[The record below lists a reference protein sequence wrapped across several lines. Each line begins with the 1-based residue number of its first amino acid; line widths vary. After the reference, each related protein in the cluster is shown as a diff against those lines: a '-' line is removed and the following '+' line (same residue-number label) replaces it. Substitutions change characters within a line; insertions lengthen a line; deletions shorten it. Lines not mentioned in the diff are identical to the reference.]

1 MQGILNRIIKVSLY
15 SLVFLMPLFWLPFSF
30 EAFEF
35 NKLYLLFFLSAI
47 AFFSWLLKMIL
58 VDGEI
63 RFKRTPLDIPIVGFL
78 FLAVLSAIFS
88 VDKLSSLFGFYGRF
102 SDGLI
107 ALISLVIVY
116 FLITN
121 NTSSPSLET
130 PEQKPVNL
138 KGLLKVFSWSFSL
151 VILLSYFSVLGIWQ
165 KISSLAGLGFPALT
179 LQKFFNPAAGSLE
192 GLAIFLAVIAV
203 FLTGLILI
211 RDKNEPR
218 NKTVF
223 HWSALVVSLALLI
236 VINFR
241 SAWLVLAVSLIIF
254 LAFALSK
261 RLFKKSVNRLLL
273 PILLVIFSSVLSF
286 GTFRFPLLSL
296 AKEQVL
302 DQETSWQASF
312 GAARENLKAG
322 FLGTGVGTWHYDFTK
337 HKPASFNQNSLW
349 QFRFDRSGS
358 HFSEVLGTLGF
369 LGLFLYLGLLGL
381 FFLTGW
387 LLISGKSGKEFGETK
402 FNLPFL
408 MAVLGLTVGQLFYY
422 QNLVLAFVFW
432 LFLALAAVVWQ
443 GSGEKIFSLK
453 KFPELNLVFSTFL
466 IAVGLGVVALFFFGV
481 RFYLADNLFLKVQK
495 ENSLDNQ
502 IAVLEKIVKLNPY
515 QAQYWSLLSRAYLQ
529 KTREES
535 ARSGPQ
541 DQEKIIGLVNAAR
554 SAADRALEKGPS
566 QVAAAE
572 TLAIVY
578 RELRGFPEGQ
588 DRAVKSFERAI
599 NLEPNNPV
607 LKIELARLLTA
618 TDMERAKR
626 EVELAQKIKPEYL
639 DAMLLETA
647 ILEQEGNLEGAVRAM
662 EKVVSSYPFNLEARF
677 QLGLLYFNSKKYD
690 DAISQLESVL
700 ILAPKHSNALYSLGL
715 TYQRKGNATK
725 AKSYFEKVLEL
736 NPDSQDV
743 KEKLKELE

>member
-1 MQGILNRIIKVSLY
+1 MQNILNRVIRISLY

-47 AFFSWLLKMIL
+47 AFFAWLVKMI
-58 VDGEI
+58 VIESEI
-63 RFKRTPLDIPIVGFL
+63 KFKRTPLDIFIAGFL
-78 FLAVLSAIFS
+78 LLAILSAIFS

-107 ALISLVIVY
+107 ALVSLVAVY

-121 NTSSPSLET
+121 NTSGQTSENQD
-130 PEQKPVNL
+130 QKPLTV

-151 VILLSYFSVLGIWQ
+151 VLLLSYFSVFGIWQ
-165 KISSLAGLGFPALT
+165 KINSLIDAAPAIT
-179 LQKFFNPAAGSLE
+179 LQRFFNPVAGSLE

-203 FLTGLILI
+203 FLVGLILI
-211 RDKNEPR
+211 RDKNDLR
-218 NKTVF
+218 GKNIF
-223 HWSALVVSLALLI
+223 HWLILAASLALS
-236 VINFR
+236 VAINFR

-254 LAFALSK
+254 LGFALSK

-273 PILLVIFSSVLSF
+273 PILLVIFALFFSL
-286 GTFRFPLLSL
+286 GTFKPFLSL

-302 DQETSWQASF
+302 DQKTSWQASF
-312 GAARENLKAG
+312 GGATEDLKSG
-322 FLGTGVGTWHYDFTK
+322 FLGTGIGTWHYDFTR
-337 HKPASFNQNSLW
+337 HKPASFNQNPLW

-358 HFSEVLGTLGF
+358 HFSEILGTMGF
-369 LGLFLYLGLLGL
+369 LGLLSWLGLLGL

-387 LLISGKSGKEFGETK
+387 LIISGKSGKEFSETR

-408 MAVLGLTVGQLFYY
+408 MVVASLLVSQLFYY

-443 GSGEKIFSLK
+443 SPAQEKVFSLK

-466 IAVGLGVVALFFFGV
+466 IAGGLGLAALFFFGA
-481 RFYLADNLFLKVQK
+481 RFYLADNLFLKVQR
-495 ENSLDNQ
+495 ENSLDSQ
-502 IAVLEKIVKLNPY
+502 IVLLEKMVRLNPY
-515 QAQYWSLLSRAYLQ
+515 QPQYWSLLSRAYLQ

-535 ARSGPQ
+535 VKSAGFQ
-541 DQEKIIGLVNAAR
+541 DQEKIISLVNAAR
-554 SAADRALEKGPS
+554 SSADQALKKGPG

-572 TLAIVY
+572 TLAMVY

-588 DRAVKSFERAI
+588 DRAVKSFEKAMA
-599 NLEPNNPV
+599 LEPNNPI

-618 TDMERAKR
+618 TDIERAKR
-626 EVELAQKIKPEYL
+626 EVELAKKLKSEYL

-647 ILEQEGNLEGAVRAM
+647 ILEQEGNLEGALRAM
-662 EKVVSSYPFNLEARF
+662 EKAVSSYPFNLEARF

-690 DAISQLESVL
+690 DAIGQLDSVL
-700 ILAPKHSNALYSLGL
+700 ILAPNHSNALYSLGL
-715 TYQRKGNATK
+715 TYQKKGSLNK
-725 AKSYFEKVLEL
+725 AKDYFEKVLEL
-736 NPDSQDV
+736 NPDSQEV